1 MWFRYFVMFIDF
13 VMCLCICFFMRNI
26 DFKKDKFSVAG
37 FSLMLFGYIASMFL
51 MWR

>member
-1 MWFRYFVMFIDF
+1 MWFRYFVTFIDF
-13 VMCLCICFFMRNI
+13 LLCLCIFFFMRSL

-37 FSLMLFGYIASMFL
+37 FSLMLFGYIASMIL